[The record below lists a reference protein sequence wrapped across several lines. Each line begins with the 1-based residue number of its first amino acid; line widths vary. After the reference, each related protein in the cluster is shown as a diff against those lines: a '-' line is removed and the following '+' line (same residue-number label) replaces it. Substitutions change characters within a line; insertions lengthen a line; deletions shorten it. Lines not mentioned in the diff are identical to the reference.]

1 MLFEAV
7 VITLLVLVLGYK
19 LWQEWNHGDLKTM
32 NSTFQAKNEANN
44 DVFGGETRTLHFVL
58 DGKEMTFEVKT
69 LNDMM
74 TAIWEAESNGIVYLQ
89 SSREHGLRLEFDITL
104 GNDDMLDLRT
114 MRGDETVG
122 EQTINLDKAGP
133 MEIIRSFQTV
143 FGDLRASTGAWWN
156 E

>member
-1 MLFEAV
+1 
-7 VITLLVLVLGYK
+7 
-19 LWQEWNHGDLKTM
+19 
-32 NSTFQAKNEANN
+32 
-44 DVFGGETRTLHFVL
+44 L